1 MTSGRFEIS
10 WAASALRSL
19 DRLPE
24 KIATACVE
32 FAYGGLADDPH
43 RVGRPLRFDLEGKH
57 SARRGDFRVIYQID
71 DQQRLLTIIAIDHRS
86 DVYRPH

>member
-1 MTSGRFEIS
+1 MTSGPFEIA